1 MIFFYKALFSHAWM
15 LTIINEVTEAGFE
28 RLIGEEVF
36 YCAGV

>member
-28 RLIGEEVF
+28 CLIREK
-36 YCAGV
+36 GVYRV